1 MFLFPE
7 VWLRTNRRAF
17 VFGMVGPAICLAI
30 GGGLILFGQLSGVEW
45 ARGVGLGVAAIAGAL
60 LLLLG
65 FQILRPR
72 VARQGNS
79 LLLYLRP
86 GTAIRVPLEFVE
98 GFLLGQGPS
107 FLRADQP
114 DATVA
119 STIVIR
125 LADRAKD
132 FAQRDVHSA
141 LGSWCNHYVTIRGV
155 WCEPLSL
162 EVVNRLNATLAKA
175 QKEQLQ
181 ESRSR

>member
-1 MFLFPE
+1 LFLIPE
-7 VWLRTNRRAF
+7 VWLRANRRAF
-17 VFGMVGPAICLAI
+17 YFGMIGPAICLVI
-30 GGGLILFGQLSGVEW
+30 GGALVLFGDLSGIAW
-45 ARGVGLGVAAIAGAL
+45 ARGVGLAIAAFAGVL

-65 FQILRPR
+65 WQVLRPR

-114 DATVA
+114 DATIA

-125 LADRAKD
+125 IADRAKD
-132 FAQRDVHSA
+132 YAQRDVHSA

-162 EVVNRLNATLAKA
+162 EVVNRLNATLDKA
-175 QKEQLQ
+175 QKERLQ